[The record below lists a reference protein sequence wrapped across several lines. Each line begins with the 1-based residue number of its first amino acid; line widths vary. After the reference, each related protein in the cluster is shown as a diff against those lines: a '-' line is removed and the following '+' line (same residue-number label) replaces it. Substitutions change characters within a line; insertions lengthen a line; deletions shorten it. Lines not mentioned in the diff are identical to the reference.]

1 MCTTNLQICEVFLII
16 AANGSALSVY
26 IKTRYSFQPHFWL
39 NKVLNHKH
47 MLSRHCKDCK
57 QSRGLAVLLSRV
69 GLVQSSGMP
78 GVLFLSWDMLGGEF
92 LDPNGFPKPYV
103 SFFLVS
109 PLFPSLCSL
118 SSPCTHQA
126 VALMLW
132 RISKNPKQSSVWHVP
147 L

>member
-1 MCTTNLQICEVFLII
+1 MHIVNIQICGAFLII

-26 IKTRYSFQPHFWL
+26 IKTCYSFQPCFWL

-57 QSRGLAVLLSRV
+57 QSRGFAVLLSRV

-78 GVLFLSWDMLGGEF
+78 SVLFLSWDTAGWGI
-92 LDPNGFPKPYV
+92 PGSQWISKAYV

-109 PLFPSLCSL
+109 PLFPSLRSL
-118 SSPCTHQA
+118 PSPCTHQA
-126 VALMLW
+126 VALRLW
-132 RISKNPKQSSVWHVP
+132 RISRNPKQSSVWHVP